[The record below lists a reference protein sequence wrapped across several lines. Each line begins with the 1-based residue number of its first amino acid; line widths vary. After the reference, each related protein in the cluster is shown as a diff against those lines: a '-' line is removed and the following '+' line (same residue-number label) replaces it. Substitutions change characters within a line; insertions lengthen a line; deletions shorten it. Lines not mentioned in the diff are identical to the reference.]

1 MNLKSNESVL
11 PVGGSELDVCPVI
24 IQYTVIGFRN
34 VP

>member
-1 MNLKSNESVL
+1 MNLQSNESVL
-11 PVGGSELDVCPVI
+11 LVGGSAISVCPVI